1 MPAMRFIQPA
11 AALLAFATAFAQN
24 WAPPKAADQI
34 VIRINVNLVQ
44 VDAVV
49 TDSHDHLVPNLEA
62 TDFQILQDGKP
73 QKITNFSY
81 IDARSPDAAPA
92 PVAIAP
98 KKGVPAPPPL
108 IVKPEQA
115 RRLIALVV

>member
-24 WAPPKAADQI
+24 WAPPQAADQN

-62 TDFQILQDGKP
+62 TDFQVLQDGKP

-81 IDARSPDAAPA
+81 INVKSPESAPA
-92 PVAIAP
+92 PVVAAP
-98 KKGVPAPPPL
+98 KKAVPP
-108 IVKPEQA
+108 
-115 RRLIALVV
+115 

>member
-24 WAPPKAADQI
+24 LAPPQAADQG

-44 VDAVV
+44 LDAVV

-62 TDFQILQDGKP
+62 SDFQILQDGKP

-81 IDARSPDAAPA
+81 INVKSPDTAPA
-92 PVAIAP
+92 PVTASA
-98 KKGVPAPPPL
+98 KKGAPAPPPVL
-108 IVKPEQA
+108 LKPEQ
-115 RRLIALVV
+115 

>member
-11 AALLAFATAFAQN
+11 AALVAFATAFAQN
-24 WAPPKAADQI
+24 LAPPQAADQN

-49 TDSHDHLVPNLEA
+49 TDSHDHPVPNLEA
-62 TDFQILQDGKP
+62 KDFEILQDGKA

-81 IDARSPDAAPA
+81 INVQSSGAAPA
-92 PVAIAP
+92 PVTVSQ
-98 KKGVPAPPPL
+98 KKGVPA
-108 IVKPEQA
+108 
-115 RRLIALVV
+115 